1 MLHLEY
7 KAVLLPESCSVKVD
21 SVGCEL
27 PPTFVVSIQSKD
39 GEYMV
44 AVVCDDHRDGL
55 EKRLDDMQKA
65 GSVPAGRVHFQP
77 VKMVTTDCVA
87 GIEEDYVDIELK
99 RGSNSDRKL

>member
-1 MLHLEY
+1 MG
-7 KAVLLPESCSVKVD
+7 ASC
-21 SVGCEL
+21 

-55 EKRLDDMQKA
+55 EKRLGDMQKA
-65 GSVPAGRVHFQP
+65 SNVPAGRVHFQP